1 MSSSKTLHHLHL
13 VQVEHGSI
21 LWLGGPAI
29 RNDLWEHCFVPFYQ
43 LGASR
48 WMARQNKTDRLTK
61 VALVCAVLD
70 LDPQDFLLSKRLT
83 TVCADNRVLAAATS
97 VATIIDTIIIC
108 AGRVRFLRVS
118 WITSTAS
125 TTTFTATKHN
135 SD

>member
-1 MSSSKTLHHLHL
+1 
-13 VQVEHGSI
+13 
-21 LWLGGPAI
+21 
-29 RNDLWEHCFVPFYQ
+29 
-43 LGASR
+43 
-48 WMARQNKTDRLTK
+48 MARQNITDRLTK

-97 VATIIDTIIIC
+97 VATIIGTVIIC
-108 AGRVRFLRVS
+108 AGRARFLRVL

-125 TTTFTATKHN
+125 TSTSTTTRHN